1 MSKKNLDKQGRL
13 RSKIV
18 SFRMSPEE
26 AMLLDAYVSIS
37 GLTKQDYLIHR
48 ALQKDIIVYGNPRVF
63 KGLRN
68 RLDDV
73 LNELNRI
80 NNSFDISN
88 ELINLIKQIVI
99 ILDSM
104 KGEWKNGIKKN
115 VFVTGYRL
123 R

>member
-1 MSKKNLDKQGRL
+1 MSKKNLDQQGRF
-13 RSKIV
+13 RSKTV

-26 AMLLDAYVSIS
+26 AKLLDDYVSLS
-37 GLTKQDYLIHR
+37 GLNKQDYLINR
-48 ALQKDIIVYGNPRVF
+48 ALQTDVIVYGNPRVF

-88 ELINLIKQIVI
+88 ELISLMKQIVI

-104 KGEWKNGIKKN
+104 KGE
-115 VFVTGYRL
+115 
-123 R
+123 